1 MSSEHVMA
9 TVGAPRA
16 DRARALLC
24 IAVLAL
30 VGACGEPAPRV
41 DVSLKD
47 AYAEWKSEDPPI
59 FLDTRSETE
68 YRQGHIEGS
77 IHIPHTEVAG
87 RIDELRATGESRV
100 IVYCERGGRART
112 AEAALAAA
120 GGFEVRH
127 MEGDMRGWRR
137 SDLPVVRGGG

>member
-1 MSSEHVMA
+1 
-9 TVGAPRA
+9 
-16 DRARALLC
+16 
-24 IAVLAL
+24 
-30 VGACGEPAPRV
+30 
-41 DVSLKD
+41 VSLKD

-87 RIDELRATGESRV
+87 RIDELRATGESRI
-100 IVYCERGGRART
+100 IVYCERGGRARV
-112 AEAALAAA
+112 AEDALAAA